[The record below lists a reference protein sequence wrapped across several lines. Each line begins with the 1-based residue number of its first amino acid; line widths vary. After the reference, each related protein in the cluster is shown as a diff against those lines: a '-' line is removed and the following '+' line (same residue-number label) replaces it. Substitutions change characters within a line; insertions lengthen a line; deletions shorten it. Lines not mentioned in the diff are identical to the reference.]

1 MLTRALTG
9 LAFLLGG
16 CTIHVV
22 EQPATPVAAGPAPT
36 AVVANA
42 PAPRPEPVRV
52 SHVPAHERP
61 AAQQPTPVAQQPA
74 PPRNTPPARSDMD
87 AVRPA
92 KQPPQPS
99 QPQARRPLRT
109 PFRDVGPSALPS
121 KLTTAEPRERH
132 KVKKDGT

>member
-1 MLTRALTG
+1 MLTRALTA

-22 EQPATPVAAGPAPT
+22 EQPATPVAAGPAP
-36 AVVANA
+36 VLVAEA
-42 PAPRPEPVRV
+42 PRRRPEPVRA
-52 SHVPAHERP
+52 SHVPAPERP
-61 AAQQPTPVAQQPA
+61 TTQQPSPVAQQPA
-74 PPRNTPPARSDMD
+74 PERSTPPARTDMD